1 MKLTKII
8 GLSLMAASF
17 GALTSCQNHFDDP
30 ELTVPVATLQAN
42 TTIAELKTQ
51 FMGELALEC
60 PVKDETTG
68 EHYIVKGRVISSDAT
83 GNIYQTLVIQ
93 DETAAL
99 PFTIRRASLYD
110 EYHIGQEIVVDL
122 TGLWVGR
129 YNNLFQIGWLGEPYQ
144 GSPQLTFMDY
154 DLFASHTQ
162 LNGLPNLNVKYVAM
176 DAPRP
181 SDSMYCILTTP
192 DQLAGVT
199 ALSPECVELQSQL
212 VQFRNVEIDG
222 AGVETYAPYQ
232 ETVNR
237 YFHSTSSQTEIIMRN
252 SGYSTFYN
260 DILPVGTGSVTGILS
275 WYGSG
280 SADSRRPNA
289 VQGWQLLIRGL
300 YDVVFDNAGTRE
312 TPYTVEEVIS
322 FDNNGLD
329 GWAEG
334 YIVGSVKAGV
344 SEVSSDSDII
354 FMASGE
360 LDNNLVIAPSKE
372 TRDYSQCVVV
382 ELPQGSLAR
391 EYANV
396 ADNPELCGRK
406 MLVSG
411 SFESLYGMNGIKMA
425 TGGAAEFDVEGLVIS
440 GVTGLGN
447 GTESDPYLPQFVV
460 AHADEGLTGVW
471 VAGYIVG
478 FVEGTDYATGARF
491 TGTVPANADYNN
503 GNLIIAPSADETD
516 PAKCCVVRVASSFRK
531 ALGLKNAPENY
542 RKQLL
547 VRGSIENYLGHPA
560 VNLTE
565 YKLK

>member
-30 ELTVPVATLQAN
+30 ELTAPVATLQAN

-60 PVKDETTG
+60 PVKDEATG

-154 DLFASHTQ
+154 DIFASHTQ
-162 LNGLPNLNVKYVAM
+162 LNGLPNLQVKYVAM

-192 DQLAGVT
+192 DQLAAVT
-199 ALSPECVELQSQL
+199 PLSPECVELQSQL
-212 VQFRNVEIDG
+212 VQFRNVELEG
-222 AGVETYAPYQ
+222 AGELTYAPYQ

-260 DILPVGTGSVTGILS
+260 DLLPEGTGSITGILS

-312 TPYTVEEVIS
+312 TPYTIREVIS
-322 FDNNGLD
+322 FDNNGLN

-344 SEVSSDSDII
+344 TAVSANSDII
-354 FMASGE
+354 YMAAGE
-360 LDNNLVIAPSKE
+360 LDNNLVVAPSKDC
-372 TRDYSQCVVV
+372 RDYTQCVVV
-382 ELPQGSLAR
+382 SLPQGSLAR
-391 EYANV
+391 EYVNV
-396 ADNPELCGRK
+396 ADNPELCGRHI
-406 MLVSG
+406 LVKG
-411 SFESLYGMNGIKMA
+411 SFESLYGMNGIVMA
-425 TGGAAEFDVEGLVIS
+425 TGGSAEFEVEGLEIA

-447 GTESDPYLPQFVV
+447 GTEDDPYMPGYVL
-460 AHADEGLTGVW
+460 AHVDEALSGVW
-471 VAGYIVG
+471 VSGYIVG
-478 FVEGTDYATGARF
+478 YVEGTDYNTGARF
-491 TGTVPANADYNN
+491 TGTVPSGANYNN
-503 GNLIIAPSADETD
+503 GNLIIAATPDETD
-516 PAKCCVVRVASSFRK
+516 PAKCCIVRFGSSFRK
-531 ALGLKNAPENY
+531 ALGLGNAPANY

-547 VRGSIENYLGHPA
+547 LRGSFENYLGHPA

-565 YKLK
+565 YKIK